1 VEPVRREALP
11 TVIAEQIQR
20 FILEEGLQSGDPLP
34 SERELLAQLG
44 VSRSSLR
51 EALTA
56 LEMMGWLR
64 SQQGR
69 RRVVAVPQS
78 FAEGLDHER
87 LVELVRYEAIQAA
100 QEGRQVDGLSL
111 ELDGLRQASR
121 EELERLLGRLGQAP
135 IRADFPYVEPDD
147 LPTILAEAGGP
158 EGEAAAKPAGPLTL
172 RPEELIDRL
181 AGAWYGR
188 VAGCMLGRPVEL
200 WSRAAIERYLKRA
213 HAWPLRD
220 YLPYKPEATSPD
232 FALPPAVRR
241 ACKGHL
247 HGAIRDDDLDFTVL
261 NLLLLE
267 RHGPQFTTA
276 HVAETWLHFLA
287 FRNVYTA
294 EEVTY
299 RNLVQGVPAPVAG
312 GYRNPFREW
321 VGARI
326 RADLFGYVQPGRPQA
341 AAAMAY
347 RDAVLSHRKNG
358 VYAAMAVA
366 AMVAQALVGSDLEA
380 VLAAGRAVIPARSR
394 LAEAIRL
401 VEELA
406 GQGASWEEAVAE
418 VEARFAGYSEI
429 HALPNEAIVWLAL
442 IYGEGEYTASITLA
456 TLAGQDTDCNAATV
470 GSIVGALNGFSAL
483 PGHWLEPLADTLEVA
498 LAGHGALRISDLVER
513 TWQVARRLVGGE
525 PTAAEERQ
533 PV

>member
-1 VEPVRREALP
+1 MEPVRREALP

-69 RRVVAVPQS
+69 RRVVAVPQH
-78 FAEGLDHER
+78 FAEGLGHQR
-87 LVELVRYEAIQAA
+87 LVELVRLEAIQAA
-100 QEGRQVDGLSL
+100 QEGREVEGLAV
-111 ELDGLRQASR
+111 EPERLREAPR
-121 EELERLLGRLGQAP
+121 EELERLLVRLTQAQTRP
-135 IRADFPYVEPDD
+135 DFPYVEPND
-147 LPTILAEAGGP
+147 LPGILAEGAGVP
-158 EGEAAAKPAGPLTL
+158 ERGVPALHAETL
-172 RPEELIDRL
+172 INRL

-200 WSRAAIERYLKRA
+200 WSREAVERYLKRTG
-213 HAWPLRD
+213 AWPLRD
-220 YLPYKPEATSPD
+220 YIPYAPQATSPD
-232 FALPPAVRR
+232 FALPAAVRG
-241 ACKGHL
+241 ACRGHL

-267 RHGPQFTTA
+267 RYGPDFTVA
-276 HVAETWLHFLA
+276 HVAEGWLQWLPY
-287 FRNVYTA
+287 RNVYTA

-326 RADLFGYVQPGRPQA
+326 RADLFGYAQPGRPGR

-358 VYAAMAVA
+358 VYAAMATA
-366 AMVAQALVGSDLEA
+366 AMVAQALVATDLQP
-380 VLAAGRAVIPARSR
+380 VLAAGRAFLPARSR
-394 LAEAIRL
+394 LAEAIRR
-401 VEELA
+401 VEDLA
-406 GQGASWEEAVAE
+406 GQGASWAEALATLEERYGA
-418 VEARFAGYSEI
+418 YSEI
-429 HALPNEAIVWLAL
+429 HAIPNQVIVWLAL
-442 IYGEGEYTASITLA
+442 IYGEGDFTASVTLA

-483 PGHWLEPLADTLEVA
+483 PGHWMEPLADTLEVG
-498 LAGHGALRISDLVER
+498 LAGQAKLRISDLVER
-513 TWQVARRLVGGE
+513 TWRVATRLAGGMPKE
-525 PTAAEERQ
+525 HGG
-533 PV
+533 